1 MRQGE
6 RGFTLLELAVV
17 IAISA
22 IIALGAGT
30 TAVQVIKGS
39 HESNALMTVTN
50 QPNNVGYWVSR
61 DILSAQ
67 SVNASDDTGTG
78 DTEFVVMN
86 WNDWETGEMH
96 DIRYIWLASTDSLQM
111 LKRKQ
116 VIRDKNDVEISN
128 KVTLV
133 ADNIYSANLTR
144 EDTRWK
150 LIVEARSGG
159 RSLNR
164 EYFISQR
171 QEQQ

>member
-22 IIALGAGT
+22 IIALGAGM
-30 TAVQVIKGS
+30 TAVQVIRGS
-39 HESNALMTVTN
+39 DESNALMTVTN
-50 QPNNVGYWVSR
+50 QVNSVGYWVSR

-67 SVNASDDTGTG
+67 SVNASEDTGTV
-78 DTEFVVMN
+78 DTEFVIMN
-86 WNDWETGEMH
+86 WKDWETGDMH
-96 DIRYIWLASTDSLQM
+96 DIRYIWLASADSLQI

-116 VIRDKNDVEISN
+116 VIRDKNDAEISN

-133 ADNIYSANLTR
+133 ANNIYSANLTQ
-144 EDTRWK
+144 EDARWK
-150 LIVEARSGG
+150 LIAEAHSGG
-159 RSLNR
+159 RSLTR

-171 QEQQ
+171 Q